1 VTDTSSPRILR
12 VTGTNAGIST
22 GLIFTYSPVSL
33 TAPPAGQ
40 TIDSTAL
47 GF

>member
-1 VTDTSSPRILR
+1 MLLEAYEGKSAAR
-12 VTGTNAGIST
+12 TNAGIST
-22 GLIFTYSPVSL
+22 GFVFTYSPVSL